1 MDIIL
6 TSILSILLTIWG
18 ISYTIRY
25 SSKYHIKADKRYREK
40 YLVSEKISHGTKTGF
55 IDSARIVL
63 VKSSINKAMGFMDV
77 SLTTHP
83 EEIYIDRYAFIHSC
97 IHTVFAPGKTLLKK
111 DNEWIEK
118 TPSNK
123 FEDYKIIS
131 KKLDSIPLD
140 QVPSKVNPKISECR
154 AVLSTFEYP
163 ATYTGPRYKQR
174 LTILAKG
181 IGIVFCKTEY
191 VNGDVDIYKLRKYNV
206 KDSAEYWLPV
216 NKLGN
221 HWVYDIICEY
231 GPNKLNMCE

>member
-1 MDIIL
+1 MDMIL
-6 TSILSILLTIWG
+6 ASILSILLTILG

-25 SSKYHIKADKRYREK
+25 SSKYHIKADKQYREK

-63 VKSSINKAMGFMDV
+63 VKSSIDKAMGFMDV

-83 EEIYIDRYAFIHSC
+83 EEIYVDRYAFIHSC

-111 DNEWIEK
+111 GNEWIEK
-118 TPSNK
+118 APSNK
-123 FEDYKIIS
+123 FEDYKIVS

-140 QVPSKVNPKISECR
+140 QVSNKVKPKISECR
-154 AVLSTFEYP
+154 AVLSSFEYP
-163 ATYTGPRYKQR
+163 ATYTGPRYKER

-191 VNGDVDIYKLRKYNV
+191 VNGDIDIYKLQKGSIRA
-206 KDSAEYWLPV
+206 S
-216 NKLGN
+216 
-221 HWVYDIICEY
+221 H
-231 GPNKLNMCE
+231 